1 MRVAWG
7 TLFGGREGPTNDG
20 RGREGGFDR
29 SGSTGPTSGACV
41 VRSRG
46 AGAAVAGTLG
56 SGVLK
61 TVLGGF
67 SLMELGV
74 VTWCAWLPPL
84 GVAPAAAAAA
94 SSSYSYS

>member
-7 TLFGGREGPTNDG
+7 TLFGGSEGPTNDG
-20 RGREGGFDR
+20 RGREGGFGR
-29 SGSTGPTSGACV
+29 SGTASGACV
-41 VRSRG
+41 VRGRGRG

-67 SLMELGV
+67 SLMEFGV
-74 VTWCAWLPPL
+74 VTWWAWLL
-84 GVAPAAAAAA
+84 GVAPAAAAA

>member
-1 MRVAWG
+1 M
-7 TLFGGREGPTNDG
+7 GGREGPTNDG
-20 RGREGGFDR
+20 LDGGCFCGL
-29 SGSTGPTSGACV
+29 SGNGGPTKGDFV
-41 VRSRG
+41 VG
-46 AGAAVAGTLG
+46 GLVGLVGVGILG

-74 VTWCAWLPPL
+74 VTWKGALLLVPAPLLLPPL
-84 GVAPAAAAAA
+84 AAASA